1 MSAAP
6 SPRHSSAPD
15 RPAGPEH
22 PCVALGIDV
31 GGTKVAAGLVDL
43 QGTVLLRRSAP
54 TAADSLAVLDLVLT
68 LADSLLDSARSL
80 HRPVAGTGLSLCELV
95 TPDGQIASDDTIA
108 WRGLPIQ
115 TLLAERTALAVVE
128 ADIRAHALAEARYG
142 AGRGL
147 ATFLYVNVGTG
158 ISSCL
163 VLNGQPYTGM
173 HGNALVLA
181 TMPVTVFDEQERK
194 VEFALE
200 AFASGA
206 GLTQRYRRHR
216 ADTTR
221 VEEIVADAAQG
232 DPHATQILCSG
243 GEALGSAL
251 AWLVNVLDPAAVV
264 VGGGVGLAAGLYWTQ
279 ALATARAHIY
289 ADTSRQVPIV
299 PAVTGRDAGIIGAA
313 ARIFQKSQHGC

>member
-6 SPRHSSAPD
+6 SPQRSGAPD
-15 RPAGPEH
+15 WPVGPEH
-22 PCVALGIDV
+22 SHIALGIDV
-31 GGTKVAAGLVDL
+31 GGTKVAAGLVDP

-80 HRPVAGTGLSLCELV
+80 HRPVVGTGLSLCELV

-115 TLLAERTALAVVE
+115 ALLAERTADAVVE

-147 ATFLYVNVGTG
+147 ATFLYINVGTG

-163 VLNGQPYTGM
+163 VLNGQPYTGV

-216 ADTTR
+216 ADTSR
-221 VEEIVADAAQG
+221 VEEIVADAAKG

-251 AWLVNVLDPAAVV
+251 AWLVNVLD
-264 VGGGVGLAAGLYWTQ
+264 
-279 ALATARAHIY
+279 
-289 ADTSRQVPIV
+289 
-299 PAVTGRDAGIIGAA
+299 
-313 ARIFQKSQHGC
+313 